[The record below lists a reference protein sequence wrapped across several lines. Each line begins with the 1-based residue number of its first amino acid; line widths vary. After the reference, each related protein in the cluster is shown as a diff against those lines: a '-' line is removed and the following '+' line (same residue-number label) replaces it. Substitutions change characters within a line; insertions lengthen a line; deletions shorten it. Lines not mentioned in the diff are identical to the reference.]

1 MSYLSSISN
10 FLRKSQPSISLE
22 KPIDP
27 NKVRIIKL
35 ENKLIQLVDMT
46 KGSGYDF
53 NTFEDAVN
61 SLESEINEATEEARY
76 SDLFYK
82 IEELKET
89 LNDLK
94 KETDFFEKEDELDLG
109 SPSLDDNDFDEE
121 LIASDS
127 LYGDNF
133 Y

>member
-1 MSYLSSISN
+1 MSYFSSISN
-10 FLRKSQPSISLE
+10 FLRKSQPSISVE

-27 NKVRIIKL
+27 NKGRVIKL

-46 KGSGYDF
+46 EDSDYDF
-53 NTFEDAVN
+53 NTFEDAAN

-94 KETDFFEKEDELDLG
+94 KETNFFDKEDELDLG